1 METGE
6 HKLLPDML
14 RYAVTEQ
21 LWSKGDRIVAA
32 VSGGPDSMALLHLL
46 CAAAQQDELT
56 IIAAHVNHG
65 FRKEESRH
73 EAEIVRQY
81 AAKLGVSFEMIEL
94 DMPAYI
100 EETGMNASSASREK
114 RYAFLHDIAA
124 KYKVSAVALAH
135 HADDQAETI
144 LMHIIRGAGLTG
156 LSGMAAKRTE
166 KNVELIRPLLRMNKS
181 DIVRYCIEQDI
192 PYCLDSSNNEKYYFR
207 NVVRLDVIPYLS
219 QYNPKLTHSLRRMA
233 DVAGAEDE
241 WMENEARKLLVELV
255 SLTPGECKM
264 DAGALSGLHVALQRR
279 LIKLILNY
287 LSQDAEIGSFDAIE
301 TMRLAAAS
309 AAPST
314 WRYDAGS
321 GVRCIRE
328 YSSIRWVRVLNDAAA
343 IMPEAYEHFITRDS
357 VDMQVTAGGRTL
369 YIEHRKGHETVRPAG
384 RNEVCFDAESLVF
397 PLTVRNRRPGDRIQV
412 LGLNGS
418 KKVQDMFVDEKIAPS
433 ERERYPLLV
442 DADDRLLWV
451 PGIRRSSHALTDH
464 ETTDFLFIRIENE

>member
-1 METGE
+1 MEMGD

-14 RYAVTEQ
+14 RYAATEQ

-46 CAAAQQDELT
+46 CAAAKQNELT

-81 AAKLGVSFEMIEL
+81 AAELGLSFEMIEL

-100 EETGMNASSASREK
+100 EETRMNASSASREK

-124 KYKVSAVALAH
+124 KYKASAVALAH
-135 HADDQAETI
+135 HADDQAETV

-181 DIVRYCIEQDI
+181 DIVRYCTEQDI

-219 QYNPKLTHSLRRMA
+219 QYNPQLTHSLRRMA

-241 WMENEARKLLVELV
+241 WMENEAQKLLVELV

-264 DAGALSGLHVALQRR
+264 DAGTLSGLHVALQRR

-287 LSQDAEIGSFDAIE
+287 LSQDAEIGSFEAIE

-328 YSSIRWVRVLNDAAA
+328 YSSIRWVRVLNAAVA
-343 IMPEAYEHFITRDS
+343 IMSEAYAHVIPRDS
-357 VDMQVTAGGRTL
+357 ADMRVTAGGRTL
-369 YIEHRKGHETVRPAG
+369 YIEHRKRGEAVKPAG
-384 RNEVCFDAESLVF
+384 RNEVCFDAENLVF

>member
-1 METGE
+1 METGD
-6 HKLLPDML
+6 HKLLNDMMK
-14 RYAVTEQ
+14 YAATEQ

-46 CAAAQQDELT
+46 WLAARQEQLT

-65 FRKEESRH
+65 FRKEASRQ

-81 AAKLGVSFEMIEL
+81 AVKLGVPFEMIEL

-100 EETGMNASSASREK
+100 EETGMNAQSAAREK
-114 RYAFLHDIAA
+114 RYAFLHEIAV
-124 KYKVSAVALAH
+124 KYDASSIALAH
-135 HADDQAETI
+135 HADDQAETV
-144 LMHIIRGAGLTG
+144 LMRVIRGAGLTG
-156 LSGMAAKRTE
+156 LAGMAAKRKE

-181 DIVRYCIEQDI
+181 DIVRYCSGQDI
-192 PYCLDSSNNEKYYFR
+192 PYCLDGSNNERYYFR

-219 QYNPKLTHSLRRMA
+219 QFNPQLTHSLRRIA
-233 DVAGAEDE
+233 DVAGAEDD
-241 WMENEARKLLVELV
+241 WMELEGQRLFASLVTSSPDECKLNAGELV
-255 SLTPGECKM
+255 
-264 DAGALSGLHVALQRR
+264 GLHVALQRR

-287 LSQDAEIGSFDAIE
+287 LSKDAEIASFDAIE
-301 TMRLAAAS
+301 TMRLAAAP

-328 YSSIRWVRVLNDAAA
+328 YGSIRWVRVLNASGTSEDSYAFSISGDSKSA
-343 IMPEAYEHFITRDS
+343 FI
-357 VDMQVTAGGRTL
+357 TAGGRAL
-369 YIEHRKGHETVRPAG
+369 HIERLKRGEAVRPAG
-384 RNEVCFDAESLVF
+384 RSEVCFDADQLDF
-397 PLTVRNRRPGDRIQV
+397 PLTVRNRQPGDRIQV

-442 DADDRLLWV
+442 DANNRLLWI
-451 PGIRRSSHALTDH
+451 PGIRRSSHAQTGH
-464 ETTDFLFIRIENE
+464 ETTDFLFIRMENE